1 MIICIHNFKEYFVTY
16 SLFYPPVNKLTW
28 LSTNKFIYEH
38 NTENLLHNNFN
49 INTVTS
55 DLKFIRLIKSLTLP
69 YCRYEKKLP
78 RLGSLKHTNN

>member
-28 LSTNKFIYEH
+28 LSTNKFIYEY

-69 YCRYEKKLP
+69 YCDTKKNYPDSVL
-78 RLGSLKHTNN
+78 